1 MSSIVSYMYRFL
13 LGFIAIILISP
24 IPAVLLNNKQSS
36 YFEVL
41 YTIINH
47 FVHFRSISIPMTDW
61 IHDSFFFSSY
71 QPHGIS
77 KTFDSHSNSTSL
89 FPYIWKL
96 YFSSMMRFLLSLT
109 IGFLISLRIGQFF
122 MKLSPKNKKRFSFLS
137 WIPFSFGT
145 VLLQCIIMTLFL
157 FIASYIAFPYIS
169 SLLIICSTSMI
180 IIVQAIKTWIPLL
193 STFTV
198 HETTHVHNS
207 AFFSRTLF
215 ASLLASHKSIIGS
228 ILISFIYMECI
239 FHVNGLFQ
247 FIVQY
252 CVSSPILVTMGLLLL
267 YIPYM
272 LISLLQILWKRNR
285 HIAHIHTLS
294 RTTIK

>member
-1 MSSIVSYMYRFL
+1 MASSIITYVYRCL
-13 LGFIAIILISP
+13 LGFVAIILISP
-24 IPAVLLNNKQSS
+24 IPAALLNDKQS

-41 YTIINH
+41 YTMINH
-47 FVHFRSISIPMTDW
+47 FVHFHSISIPMTDW
-61 IHDSFFFSSY
+61 IHESFFFSSY
-71 QPHGIS
+71 QPHDIS
-77 KTFDSHSNSTSL
+77 KSFNSHENSSPL

-96 YFSSMMRFLLSLT
+96 YFLSMMRFLLSLT
-109 IGFLISLRIGQFF
+109 VGFLLSLRIGRFF
-122 MKLSPKNKKRFSFLS
+122 IKLSPKNRKRFSFLR

-145 VLLQCIIMTLFL
+145 VLLQCIIITLFL
-157 FIASYIAFPYIS
+157 FTASYISFPYFS

-180 IIVQAIKTWIPLL
+180 LIIQAIKTWIPFLY
-193 STFTV
+193 TV
-198 HETTHVHNS
+198 QETTHAHDS
-207 AFFSRTLF
+207 AFFSNTLF
-215 ASLLASHKSIIGS
+215 ASLLASHKSIVSS

-252 CVSSPILVTMGLLLL
+252 CVSSPTLVAIGLLLL

-285 HIAHIHTLS
+285 HIARIHTLS

>member
-1 MSSIVSYMYRFL
+1 MSSIISYMYRCL
-13 LGFIAIILISP
+13 LSFMFIILISP
-24 IPAVLLNNKQSS
+24 IPAVLLSNKHS

-61 IHDSFFFSSY
+61 IHESFFFSPY
-71 QPHGIS
+71 QPHSMS
-77 KTFDSHSNSTSL
+77 KSFDLHESSTPL

-96 YFSSMMRFLLSLT
+96 YFLSMMRLFLSLT
-109 IGFLISLRIGQFF
+109 IGFLISLRIGRFF
-122 MKLSPKNKKRFSFLS
+122 IKLSPKNKKHFSFLR
-137 WIPFSFGT
+137 WVPFSFGT
-145 VLLQCIIMTLFL
+145 VLLQCIIITLFL
-157 FIASYIAFPYIS
+157 FTAPYISFPYLS

-180 IIVQAIKTWIPLL
+180 IIIQAIKTWIPFLY
-193 STFTV
+193 TMQEPK
-198 HETTHVHNS
+198 HKYDS
-207 AFFSRTLF
+207 AFLSNTLF
-215 ASLLASHKSIIGS
+215 TSLLANHKSIAGS

-252 CVSSPILVTMGLLLL
+252 CISSPILVTIGLLLL

-272 LISLLQILWKRNR
+272 LISLLQILWKKNR